1 MQRGDLVRV
10 MIQGDAEAPAA
21 TYALRG
27 HTALLDL
34 SQFLT
39 DGNSEKVAPGSSSQ
53 QKHEFHPE
61 TQIPEDLDTQPIK
74 PIRAQE
80 RLLQAME
87 KAQLVQMSGS
97 GLVDD
102 MEWLD
107 PVLDML
113 NAQLDEMF
121 LVVETEHETTV
132 DTSNVLKMTDLARPF
147 WTKSRVTGET
157 VWIADARELPDS
169 VRQKVGNHN
178 PTDIAQALVMPLVAP
193 DATENSDEVAV
204 ESEIGL
210 LYVISMRAVERDE
223 FLRLGARLSRFV
235 TQSWQQRLL
244 MNRLMHTD
252 PLTGVRNRGFF
263 QSQLPLELERCKR
276 QKTPLVLLLGDLDHF
291 KHIND
296 TYGHPMGDRVLK
308 AVARELQKG
317 LRRID
322 IVCRVGGEEFVLI
335 LPDTPV
341 EAAQEV
347 VTRLQ
352 VRIANLRLQDPDL
365 DEPVRVTASFGG
377 VAFPEGGDNFKDLY
391 DRVDEML
398 YLSKERGR
406 NRCHF
411 WRADGDPILTLPHY
425 RSS

>member
-1 MQRGDLVRV
+1 
-10 MIQGDAEAPAA
+10 
-21 TYALRG
+21 
-27 HTALLDL
+27 
-34 SQFLT
+34 
-39 DGNSEKVAPGSSSQ
+39 
-53 QKHEFHPE
+53 
-61 TQIPEDLDTQPIK
+61 
-74 PIRAQE
+74 
-80 RLLQAME
+80 
-87 KAQLVQMSGS
+87 
-97 GLVDD
+97 
-102 MEWLD
+102 
-107 PVLDML
+107 
-113 NAQLDEMF
+113 
-121 LVVETEHETTV
+121 
-132 DTSNVLKMTDLARPF
+132 MTDLARPF